1 MSIVYIVNPVPFHYE
16 IIESVIR
23 GYPSILGAIQNPV
36 KIYLNVFHDISFQEY
51 IEEKFPDIVF
61 GVPENYDFMINCTIY
76 SNTRMKRRSNDP
88 HDFNPTVPNHFYICH
103 ETCRR
108 FKMFPNILFVAPSSY
123 KKRFLLSHLPFSESA
138 PRKTPYPIFAVQGNI
153 HGYRRDFQSLAK
165 ILKHVPSHYIFY
177 VKLLGR
183 GKLPQCL
190 LPFRS
195 KIIFKN
201 NLNFIDYHREFLD
214 VYCLLPLLSPS
225 KTPQYFKNKLSSSI
239 SYIESYK
246 LRSLMHEALHDRYPE
261 LENVHTYSSPPEMLQ
276 QFVMLLDQF
285 YLSKPQSN

>member
-1 MSIVYIVNPVPFHYE
+1 MSILYIVNEVPFHYE

-23 GYPSILGAIQNPV
+23 EYPSILGPIKNPV
-36 KIYLNVFHDISFQEY
+36 TIYLNVSPDTSFQAY
-51 IEEKFPDIVF
+51 IEEKYPDVVF
-61 GVPENYDFMINCTIY
+61 GVPETYDFMINCTIY
-76 SNTRMKRRSNDP
+76 PNTRMKRRSNDP
-88 HDFNPTVPNHFYICH
+88 HDFNPTIPNHFYICH

-108 FKMFPNILFVAPSSY
+108 FQSFPNVLFVSPSSY
-123 KKRFLLSHLPFSESA
+123 KKRFPLTHLPFSEF
-138 PRKTPYPIFAVQGNI
+138 PRRKTPYPIFAVQGNM
-153 HGYRRDFQSLAK
+153 HKHRRDFRLLAR

-201 NLNFIDYHREFLD
+201 NLNFVQYHREFLD

-239 SYIESYK
+239 SYIEAYK
-246 LRSLMHEALHDRYPE
+246 LRSLMHEALHDIYPE

-276 QFVMLLDQF
+276 KFVMILDQF
-285 YLSKPQSN
+285 YLSKHQSD